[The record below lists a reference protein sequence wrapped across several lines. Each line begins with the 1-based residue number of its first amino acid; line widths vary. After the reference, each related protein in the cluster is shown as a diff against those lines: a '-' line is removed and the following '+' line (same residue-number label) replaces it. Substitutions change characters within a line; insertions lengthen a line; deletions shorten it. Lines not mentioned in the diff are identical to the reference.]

1 MKKLSLIIFSIA
13 LWSITCY
20 GQSSA
25 GFIVNRKW
33 GSESIPFFVDSY
45 GNEVTLSTGSGISA
59 GGEYAYDF
67 SWLFNLAIG
76 ANFNYGRISR
86 QAKNADGQF
95 MEMGVYLTP
104 SLTLPSRPDPKVKI
118 LIGAGPD
125 LYSFGTIK
133 IDAEEAGGENM
144 TIKYKPAIGYHCQI
158 LLLLKNPNNGTS
170 LIIGPKYYSV
180 SYTYRE
186 KGSTH
191 YFSEKKINNPNGS
204 GIGLYVGIYQKF

>member
-95 MEMGVYLTP
+95 MEPGRQTV
-104 SLTLPSRPDPKVKI
+104 
-118 LIGAGPD
+118 
-125 LYSFGTIK
+125 
-133 IDAEEAGGENM
+133 
-144 TIKYKPAIGYHCQI
+144 
-158 LLLLKNPNNGTS
+158 
-170 LIIGPKYYSV
+170 
-180 SYTYRE
+180 
-186 KGSTH
+186 
-191 YFSEKKINNPNGS
+191 
-204 GIGLYVGIYQKF
+204 